1 MSSTICLSNLY
12 CVDVAIVSEH
22 KLKDIHTA
30 KMYLD
35 SIHKNYLSIVKVDN
49 TTDST
54 ATNVCFIGKGGV
66 AFLIKTI

>member
-1 MSSTICLSNLY
+1 
-12 CVDVAIVSEH
+12 
-22 KLKDIHTA
+22 
-30 KMYLD
+30 MYLD